1 MKRPEGLV
9 FVAFIVGVAAAC
21 QGGGDASERQSAPTG
36 STAGDAGSEAQ
47 VGVAEGLAGRRVV
60 FTRADGTFVARAD
73 GSALHKVL
81 DLEGVFEFQAD
92 VSPDG
97 AWLLL
102 RVDDEGSKQGTWI
115 AGLDGSQPRHV
126 AGPGRPV
133 NGGAADWA
141 PDGRRFVL
149 TGKRVGDQFLGLYV
163 FDRAGLNP
171 LRITPDEWEAQY
183 PAWSPDGRR
192 IAFTRAAPRIPST
205 SGS

>member
-1 MKRPEGLV
+1 
-9 FVAFIVGVAAAC
+9 
-21 QGGGDASERQSAPTG
+21 
-36 STAGDAGSEAQ
+36 
-47 VGVAEGLAGRRVV
+47 LAGRRVV

-149 TGKRVGDQFLGLYV
+149 TGKRVGDQFLGVYV

-171 LRITPDEWEAQY
+171 RLITRT
-183 PAWSPDGRR
+183 SGRR
-192 IAFTRAAPRIPST
+192 SIPPGRRTAVESRLPVPPLRIPST